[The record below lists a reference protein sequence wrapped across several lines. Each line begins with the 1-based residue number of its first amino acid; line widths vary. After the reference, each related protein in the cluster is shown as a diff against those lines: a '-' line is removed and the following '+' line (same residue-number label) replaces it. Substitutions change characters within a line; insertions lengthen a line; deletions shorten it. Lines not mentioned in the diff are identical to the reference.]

1 MPDPT
6 SHSRPLISIVIPAF
20 DEEENIPVLYRQL
33 VTVAEAEPVDWEFI
47 FIDDGSTDGTYAVLE
62 ALHVRDPRV
71 KALSFTRNFGSHVGT
86 AAGLQLASGDAAII
100 MAADLQDPPQVLHEF
115 LDRWRKGYKIVWGV
129 RTIRD
134 DPLGKRIFAALFYRL
149 IRRVALPQYP
159 KKGTGGFCLIDR
171 DVVEAFSSFK
181 ERNRVTFG
189 LISWSG
195 FSQTEVPYERPQRH
209 SGTSKWS
216 FGRQVKAAIDTLL
229 AFSYAPVRLISLLGI
244 IVSLFSFLWGFVVIF
259 KRIFGG
265 IQVVGYSALIVA
277 VLFLGGMQLI
287 VLGILG
293 EYLWRILDEVRGRPL
308 FVLRTQLGF
317 SNMQTAAEPDV
328 KAAAHAFSTESQSIS
343 GRMQDES

>member
-1 MPDPT
+1 MPPP
-6 SHSRPLISIVIPAF
+6 PLISVVIPAF
-20 DEEENIPVLYRQL
+20 NEEDNIPVLYERL
-33 VTVAEAEPVDWEFI
+33 MEVAAREPVDWEFI

-62 ALHVRDPRV
+62 SLHARDPRV
-71 KALSFTRNFGSHVGT
+71 KALSFTRNFGSHVGI
-86 AAGLQLASGDAAII
+86 AAGLQVASGDAAII

-129 RTIRD
+129 RAKRD

-149 IRRVALPQYP
+149 IRRVALPDYP
-159 KKGTGGFCLIDR
+159 EGGTGSFCLLDR
-171 DVVEAFSSFK
+171 DVVEAFSSFR

-216 FGRQVKAAIDTLL
+216 FGRQIKAAIDTLL

-244 IVSLFSFLWGFVVIF
+244 VVSVLSFLWGFVVIF

-265 IQVVGYSALIVA
+265 VAVEGFAALMVA

-308 FVLRTQLGF
+308 FVLRAQLGF
-317 SNMQTAAEPDV
+317 PGLGQRQGAESRSEAED
-328 KAAAHAFSTESQSIS
+328 
-343 GRMQDES
+343 